1 MAIDDFG
8 AGYSSFGY
16 LKKLSVD
23 ALKIDGSLVKD
34 ALQNSAGLAII
45 EAIGG
50 LVSNLGMKSI
60 GEYAE
65 NLATLQFL
73 VAAGID
79 YAQGYAISQPIMPE
93 RILSAK
99 SGVDF
104 IEDPEIHAYVSQ
116 LQNSEVGH
124 ERLKLAVDK
133 EHKFTLH

>member
-1 MAIDDFG
+1 M
-8 AGYSSFGY
+8 
-16 LKKLSVD
+16 D

-34 ALQNSAGLAII
+34 ALQNSAGLAIV

-79 YAQGYAISQPIMPE
+79 YAQGYAISRPVLPE
-93 RILSAK
+93 RILAAK
-99 SGVDF
+99 SSADF
-104 IEDPEIHAYVSQ
+104 IEDPEILAYVSQ
-116 LQNSEVGH
+116 LPNSEIGD
-124 ERLKLAVDK
+124 EKTRLVAENLK
-133 EHKFTLH
+133 KFILH